1 MAAYHPGMAVQL
13 TARGLL
19 PFRMHYVVSDVHG
32 HVEHLVAGLG
42 QAGLVDSGRRWCG
55 GRARLTFLGD
65 YFDRGPDGIAV
76 VDLIR
81 RLADQA
87 GTVGGRVDALLG
99 NHEIL
104 ALGMSRFG
112 DARVLSEVGHGS
124 SFARSWAHNGG
135 QVRDQQR
142 LTEEHV
148 RWLSGLDAITL
159 AGPDL
164 LLHADTT
171 EYLRWGD
178 SFEQINDAVRKV
190 LASDDLEQWWECWA
204 RLTTRYAFADVDGA
218 QVAAHLLERLG
229 GERIVHGHSF
239 ISTFIGRASSE
250 VTGPL
255 SYAGGRALAID
266 GGIYDGGPC
275 VIVRLD
281 HHPHTTTL
289 TPPPGT
295 TG

>member
-1 MAAYHPGMAVQL
+1 MPL
-13 TARGLL
+13 
-19 PFRMHYVVSDVHG
+19 HYVVSDVHG
-32 HVEHLVAGLG
+32 HVDHLVAGLQ
-42 QAGLVDSGRRWCG
+42 QARLIDSGLDWCG
-55 GRARLTFLGD
+55 GAARLTFLGD

-81 RLADQA
+81 RLQDQA
-87 GTVGGRVDALLG
+87 GLVGGRVDALIG

-112 DARVLSEVGHGS
+112 GERVKSELGGQS
-124 SFARSWAHNGG
+124 SFARSWALNGG
-135 QVRDQQR
+135 QVSDQQR
-142 LTEEHV
+142 LTDEHIS
-148 RWLSGLDAITL
+148 WLSSLDAISL

-178 SFEQINDAVRKV
+178 AVDEINDAVGKV
-190 LASDDLEQWWECWA
+190 LASDDLGQWWSCWI

-218 QVAAHLLERLG
+218 QVAAGLLDRLG
-229 GERIVHGHSF
+229 GKRIVHGHSF
-239 ISTFIGRASSE
+239 ISTFIGLDSNQ
-250 VTGPL
+250 VTSPL

-275 VIVRLD
+275 LVVQLAPD
-281 HHPHTTTL
+281 ATTA
-289 TPPPGT
+289 
-295 TG
+295 